1 MHLRR
6 IVGIAGSSA
15 TVLFLSWPQA
25 VDAQSRSEAGAARF
39 DAWASL
45 SLIPGGP
52 TGELVTSYSPP
63 LLFDGA
69 FTSHAGQ
76 TLTVDMGAGVGVA
89 AGFSVFFV
97 PHGGVQVIVERQSS
111 DATGTNS
118 PYEYTLNYVSRPPPD
133 NLPQSVTVSNAVAWP
148 DTTGSLTLTTIAV
161 NAVARIGRSDRI
173 HGTISGGPAFHRLG
187 GVLQSVAFTTFRLGG
202 HSVLFHD
209 DFRLAMTADSK
220 QEIGFNVGGD
230 LDVVVARHA
239 AIVIGYRLYGGP
251 DADVTFRPTVVLD
264 PNAAGVQQSLDD
276 IKTSLSQAP
285 MRLPMTSSRFTIG
298 FKFIG

>member
-1 MHLRR
+1 MKLRR
-6 IVGIAGSSA
+6 IVGSSA
-15 TVLFLSWPQA
+15 AALFLLWPQG
-25 VDAQSRSEAGAARF
+25 VDAQTRLEAGAARF
-39 DAWASL
+39 DAWVGL
-45 SLIPGGP
+45 NLIPDGP
-52 TGELVTSYSPP
+52 VGELATSYSPP

-76 TLTVDMGAGVGVA
+76 TLTVDTGAAMGVA
-89 AGFSVFFV
+89 AGVSVFFV

-111 DATGTNS
+111 DTTGTNS
-118 PYEYTLNYVSRPPPD
+118 PYQYTLNYVSRPPPD
-133 NLPQSVTVSNAVAWP
+133 NLPQPVTVSDAVAWP

-161 NAVARIGRSDRI
+161 NAVARIGRSDRL

-187 GVLQSVAFTTFRLGG
+187 GTLQSVAFTTFRLGG
-202 HSVLFHD
+202 HSVLFQD
-209 DFRLAMTADSK
+209 DFRLAMTTDSK

-239 AIVIGYRLYGGP
+239 AIVVGYRLYGGP
-251 DADVTFRPTVVLD
+251 DASVTLRPSAVLE
-264 PNAAGVQQSLDD
+264 PNTAGIQQSLDD
-276 IKTSLSQAP
+276 ITTSLPQAP